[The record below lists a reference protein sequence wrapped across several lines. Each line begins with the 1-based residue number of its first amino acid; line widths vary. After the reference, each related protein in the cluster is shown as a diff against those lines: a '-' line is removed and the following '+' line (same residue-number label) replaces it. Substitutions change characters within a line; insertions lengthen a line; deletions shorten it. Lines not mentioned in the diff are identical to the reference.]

1 MAVFATVVRSGSF
14 AAGAR
19 ALGLTR
25 AVVSHHIR
33 VLETK
38 LGVPLAQRSTRSF
51 SLTPAGEA
59 FRVHCERLLD
69 EAHDGIRGMELL
81 RAEPRGE
88 VRITC
93 SHHFGNKRILP
104 ALLEFRRRYPAIRLH
119 VAMNDANVDLV
130 QQGIELAVR
139 AGPLADSDLIARRLV
154 REPTLLCAAP
164 AYLRRYRAPMSVAE
178 LDQHRWVI
186 YPPSLRSVSVSLD
199 GASIDVPVQG
209 DLVTDSAASRLAF
222 VLAGEG
228 IARLPA
234 YDAAA
239 PIASAIWCACCPTS
253 RPRRWR
259 SSWCMAAASDRAR
272 ACCATSCWTIRAPA
286 TLWTLSPAWRSAPP
300 VARRSRSRLR
310 IASPGRAP
318 LRAGVRRP
326 CRHRRPHRAG
336 RTR

>member
-1 MAVFATVVRSGSF
+1 MQKARVATSGLTDCHIRLDNLGVSHPPAPILDELRAMAVFATVVRSGSF
-14 AAGAR
+14 AAAAR

-25 AVVSHHIR
+25 AVVSHHVR

-104 ALLEFRRRYPAIRLH
+104 ALLGFRRRYPAIRLH

-139 AGPLADSDLIARRLV
+139 AGPLPDSDLVARRLV
-154 REPTLLCAAP
+154 REATMLCASP
-164 AYLRRYRAPMSVAE
+164 DYLRRQRMPNQVAE
-178 LDQHRWVI
+178 LEQHRWVV
-186 YPPSLRSVSVSLD
+186 YPPSLRSVALRVD
-199 GASIDVPVQG
+199 GKAIDMPVRG
-209 DLVTDSAASRLAF
+209 DVVTDSAASRLAF

-239 PIASAIWCACCPTS
+239 PLASGELVRVLPEVET
-253 RPRRWR
+253 
-259 SSWCMAAASDRAR
+259 
-272 ACCATSCWTIRAPA
+272 
-286 TLWTLSPAWRSAPP
+286 
-300 VARRSRSRLR
+300 
-310 IASPGRAP
+310 AP
-318 LRAGVRRP
+318 LEIFVVHGRRIGP
-326 CRHRRPHRAG
+326 GARLLRDYLLEEMRESLPQD
-336 RTR
+336 

>member
-1 MAVFATVVRSGSF
+1 MADSPLILDDLRAMAIFATVVRSGSF

-25 AVVSHHIR
+25 AVVSHHVR
-33 VLETK
+33 ALEVK

-93 SHHFGNKRILP
+93 SHHFGSKRILP

-119 VAMNDANVDLV
+119 VAMNDANIDLV
-130 QQGIELAVR
+130 QQGFDLAVR
-139 AGPLADSDLIARRLV
+139 AGPLADSALVARRLL
-154 REPTLLCAAP
+154 REPTMLCASP
-164 AYLRRYRAPMSVAE
+164 TYLRRYRAPASVAE
-178 LDQHRWVI
+178 LEQHRWVV
-186 YPPSLRSVSVSLD
+186 YPPTQRTVMVRED
-199 GASIDVPVQG
+199 GKDVPVAVRG
-209 DLVTDSAASRLAF
+209 DIVTDSAASRLAF

-239 PIASAIWCACCPTS
+239 LLASGDLVHVLPEAETS
-253 RPRRWR
+253 QLDIFLVHSQRVGP
-259 SSWCMAAASDRAR
+259 S
-272 ACCATSCWTIRAPA
+272 
-286 TLWTLSPAWRSAPP
+286 
-300 VARRSRSRLR
+300 VRL
-310 IASPGRAP
+310 
-318 LRAGVRRP
+318 LRDFLLETAGD
-326 CRHRRPHRAG
+326 G
-336 RTR
+336 L

>member
-1 MAVFATVVRSGSF
+1 MSQHPSPILDELRAMAVFATVVRCGSF

-25 AVVSHHIR
+25 AVVSHHVR

-81 RAEPRGE
+81 RSEPRGE

-104 ALLEFRRRYPAIRLH
+104 SLLAFRRRYPAVRLH

-139 AGPLADSDLIARRLV
+139 AGPLPDSDLVAQLLV
-154 REPTLLCAAP
+154 REPTMLCAAP
-164 AYLRRYRAPMSVAE
+164 AYLRRHGAPASVAE
-178 LDQHRWVI
+178 LSQQRWVV
-186 YPPSLRSVSVSLD
+186 YPPSQKSFTATFEGKSTEI
-199 GASIDVPVQG
+199 AVQG
-209 DLVTDSAASRLAF
+209 DIVTDSAASRLAF

-228 IARLPA
+228 VARLPA

-239 PIASAIWCACCPTS
+239 PLASGELVRVLPGVATAPLEIYLVHG
-253 RPRRWR
+253 RRIGP
-259 SSWCMAAASDRAR
+259 SAR
-272 ACCATSCWTIRAPA
+272 LLRDFLLAPA
-286 TLWTLSPAWRSAPP
+286 YE
-300 VARRSRSRLR
+300 
-310 IASPGRAP
+310 GE
-318 LRAGVRRP
+318 G
-326 CRHRRPHRAG
+326 
-336 RTR
+336 

>member
-1 MAVFATVVRSGSF
+1 MSDPSPILDELRAMAVFATVVRSGSF
-14 AAGAR
+14 AAAAR
-19 ALGLTR
+19 SLGLTR

-33 VLETK
+33 ALEAK

-93 SHHFGNKRILP
+93 SHHFGSKRILP

-119 VAMNDANVDLV
+119 VSMNDANVDLV

-139 AGPLADSDLIARRLV
+139 AGPLPDSSLVARRLV
-154 REPTLLCAAP
+154 REPTMLCASP
-164 AYLRRYRAPMSVAE
+164 AYLRRYRAPLTTAE
-178 LDQHRWVI
+178 LEQHRWVV
-186 YPPSLRSVSVSLD
+186 YPPTQRGLTVRVD
-199 GASIDVPVQG
+199 GKEMQVPVRG
-209 DLVTDSAASRLAF
+209 DVVTDSAASRLAF

-239 PIASAIWCACCPTS
+239 LLASGDLVRVLPEVET
-253 RPRRWR
+253 
-259 SSWCMAAASDRAR
+259 AALEIFLVHSQRIGPSAR
-272 ACCATSCWTIRAPA
+272 
-286 TLWTLSPAWRSAPP
+286 L
-300 VARRSRSRLR
+300 LR
-310 IASPGRAP
+310 DFLLA
-318 LRAGVRRP
+318 AGP
-326 CRHRRPHRAG
+326 EEG
-336 RTR
+336 

>member
-1 MAVFATVVRSGSF
+1 MSQHPSPILDELRAMAVFATVVRSGSF

-81 RAEPRGE
+81 RSEPRGE

-104 ALLEFRRRYPAIRLH
+104 ALLEFRRRYPAVRLH

-130 QQGIELAVR
+130 QQGVELAVR
-139 AGPLADSDLIARRLV
+139 AGPLPDSDLVARLLV
-154 REPTLLCAAP
+154 REPTMLCAAP
-164 AYLRRYRAPMSVAE
+164 AYLRRYGMPENVDE
-178 LDQHRWVI
+178 LSRQPWIV
-186 YPPSLRSVSVSLD
+186 YPPTQRAFTATVEGRAV
-199 GASIDVPVQG
+199 DVAVQG
-209 DLVTDSAASRLAF
+209 DIVTDSAASRLAF

-228 IARLPA
+228 MARLPA

-239 PIASAIWCACCPTS
+239 PLASGELVRVLPGVETASLEIYLVHGRRIGPT
-253 RPRRWR
+253 
-259 SSWCMAAASDRAR
+259 AR
-272 ACCATSCWTIRAPA
+272 LLRDFLLAPA
-286 TLWTLSPAWRSAPP
+286 HEGDA
-300 VARRSRSRLR
+300 
-310 IASPGRAP
+310 
-318 LRAGVRRP
+318 
-326 CRHRRPHRAG
+326 
-336 RTR
+336 

>member
-1 MAVFATVVRSGSF
+1 MSNPSPILDELRAMAVFATVVRSGSF

-25 AVVSHHIR
+25 AVVSHHVR
-33 VLETK
+33 ALETK

-59 FRVHCERLLD
+59 FRVHCERMLD

-139 AGPLADSDLIARRLV
+139 AGPLADSALIARRLV
-154 REPTLLCAAP
+154 SEPTMLCASP
-164 AYLRRYRAPMSVAE
+164 AYLRRNRSPASVVD
-178 LDQHRWVI
+178 LDQHRWVL
-186 YPPSLRSVSVSLD
+186 YPPSQRMLGVRA
-199 GASIDVPVQG
+199 GGQDVQIAVRG
-209 DLVTDSAASRLAF
+209 DVVTDSAAARLAF

-239 PIASAIWCACCPTS
+239 LIASGDLVHVLPEVET
-253 RPRRWR
+253 
-259 SSWCMAAASDRAR
+259 
-272 ACCATSCWTIRAPA
+272 
-286 TLWTLSPAWRSAPP
+286 
-300 VARRSRSRLR
+300 
-310 IASPGRAP
+310 AP
-318 LRAGVRRP
+318 LEIYLVHSQRIGPSARLLRDFLLNTE
-326 CRHRRPHRAG
+326 RDQ
-336 RTR
+336 

>member
-1 MAVFATVVRSGSF
+1 MSDQAPILDELRAMAIFATVVRSGSF

-19 ALGLTR
+19 TLGLTR

-33 VLETK
+33 ALEAK

-93 SHHFGNKRILP
+93 SHHFGSKRIMP

-119 VAMNDANVDLV
+119 VSMNDANVDLV
-130 QQGIELAVR
+130 QHGIELAVR
-139 AGPLADSDLIARRLV
+139 AGPLADSSLVARRLV
-154 REPTLLCAAP
+154 REPTMLCAAP
-164 AYLRRYRAPMSVAE
+164 SYLRRHRPPATVAD
-178 LDQHRWVI
+178 LAQLRWVL
-186 YPPSLRSVSVSLD
+186 YPPSQRTLTARAGGQEVQ
-199 GASIDVPVQG
+199 IPVQG
-209 DLVTDSAASRLAF
+209 DVVTDSAASRLAF

-239 PIASAIWCACCPTS
+239 LLASGELVQVLPEVET
-253 RPRRWR
+253 
-259 SSWCMAAASDRAR
+259 
-272 ACCATSCWTIRAPA
+272 
-286 TLWTLSPAWRSAPP
+286 
-300 VARRSRSRLR
+300 
-310 IASPGRAP
+310 AP
-318 LRAGVRRP
+318 LEIFLVHSQRIGPSARLLRDFLLDAALAATALP
-326 CRHRRPHRAG
+326 PILD
-336 RTR
+336 

>member
-1 MAVFATVVRSGSF
+1 MSHPPSPVLDELRAMAVFATVVRCGSF
-14 AAGAR
+14 AAAAR

-25 AVVSHHIR
+25 AVVSHHVR

-38 LGVPLAQRSTRSF
+38 LGLPLAQRSTRSF

-104 ALLEFRRRYPAIRLH
+104 ALLAFRRRYPAIRLH
-119 VAMNDANVDLV
+119 VAMNDSNVDLV

-139 AGPLADSDLIARRLV
+139 AGPLADSDLVARRLV
-154 REPTLLCAAP
+154 SEPTLLCAAP
-164 AYLRRYRAPMSVAE
+164 AYLRRYGTPATFAE
-178 LDQHRWVI
+178 LEQHRWVI
-186 YPPSLRSVSVSLD
+186 YPPSQRALTARVD
-199 GASIDVPVQG
+199 GQPVELAVQG
-209 DLVTDSAASRLAF
+209 DIVTDSAASRLAF

-234 YDAAA
+234 YDAASPLAAGELVQVLPEALTA
-239 PIASAIWCACCPTS
+239 PLEIFLVHGRRIGPSA
-253 RPRRWR
+253 RRLR
-259 SSWCMAAASDRAR
+259 DFLLEA
-272 ACCATSCWTIRAPA
+272 APA
-286 TLWTLSPAWRSAPP
+286 DEN
-300 VARRSRSRLR
+300 
-310 IASPGRAP
+310 PGP
-318 LRAGVRRP
+318 
-326 CRHRRPHRAG
+326 
-336 RTR
+336 

>member
-1 MAVFATVVRSGSF
+1 MDNSSPILDELRAMAIFATVVRHGSF

-25 AVVSHHIR
+25 AVVSHH
-33 VLETK
+33 VKTLEMK

-81 RAEPRGE
+81 REEPRGE

-93 SHHFGNKRILP
+93 SHHFGSKRILP

-139 AGPLADSDLIARRLV
+139 AGPLADSNLVARRLL
-154 REPTLLCAAP
+154 REPTMLCASP
-164 AYLRRYRAPMSVAE
+164 AYLRRHPAPVSIE
-178 LDQHRWVI
+178 GLQQHRWVI
-186 YPPSLRSVSVSLD
+186 YPPSQRTLTLQGMQISL
-199 GASIDVPVQG
+199 QG
-209 DLVTDSAASRLAF
+209 DVVTDSAASRLAF

-228 IARLPA
+228 LARLPA

-239 PIASAIWCACCPTS
+239 LIASGELVHVLPE
-253 RPRRWR
+253 
-259 SSWCMAAASDRAR
+259 AA
-272 ACCATSCWTIRAPA
+272 T
-286 TLWTLSPAWRSAPP
+286 
-300 VARRSRSRLR
+300 
-310 IASPGRAP
+310 AP
-318 LRAGVRRP
+318 LEIYLVHSQRVGPSARLLRDFLLASAGD
-326 CRHRRPHRAG
+326 A
-336 RTR
+336 

>member
-1 MAVFATVVRSGSF
+1 MDNPSPILDELRAMAIFATVVRSGNF

-33 VLETK
+33 ALETK

-104 ALLEFRRRYPAIRLH
+104 ALLAFRRRYPAIRLQ
-119 VAMNDANVDLV
+119 VAMNDANVDLAH
-130 QQGIELAVR
+130 QGIELAVR
-139 AGPLADSDLIARRLV
+139 AGPLADSSLVARRLV
-154 REPTLLCAAP
+154 REPTMLCAAP
-164 AYLRRYRAPMSVAE
+164 AYLRRHRAPASVAE
-178 LDQHRWVI
+178 LEQHRWVI
-186 YPPSLRSVSVSLD
+186 YPPGQKTLTVRA
-199 GASIDVPVQG
+199 GGETIDVAVQG
-209 DLVTDSAASRLAF
+209 DLVTDSATSRLAF

-234 YDAAA
+234 YDAGALL
-239 PIASAIWCACCPTS
+239 ASGELVQVLPEVDT
-253 RPRRWR
+253 
-259 SSWCMAAASDRAR
+259 
-272 ACCATSCWTIRAPA
+272 
-286 TLWTLSPAWRSAPP
+286 
-300 VARRSRSRLR
+300 
-310 IASPGRAP
+310 AP
-318 LRAGVRRP
+318 LEIYLVHSQRVGPSARLLRDFLLET
-326 CRHRRPHRAG
+326 AQEN
-336 RTR
+336 TW

>member
-1 MAVFATVVRSGSF
+1 MGKFDNLAMPDAPPSILDELRGMAVFATVVRSGSF
-14 AAGAR
+14 AAAAR

-25 AVVSHHIR
+25 AVVSHHVR

-38 LGVPLAQRSTRSF
+38 IGVPLAQRSTRSF

-104 ALLEFRRRYPAIRLH
+104 ALLVFRRRYPSIRLH

-130 QQGIELAVR
+130 RQGIELAVR
-139 AGPLADSDLIARRLV
+139 AGPLADSDLVARRLV
-154 REPTLLCAAP
+154 GEPTMLCAAP
-164 AYLRRYRAPMSVAE
+164 AYLRRFPTPASVAD
-178 LDQHRWVI
+178 LAQHRWVV
-186 YPPSLRSVSVSLD
+186 YPPSQRSLKMQQD
-199 GASIDVPVQG
+199 GQAVEVGVAG
-209 DLVTDSAASRLAF
+209 DIVTDSAAARLAF

-234 YDAAA
+234 YDAAQPLAAGELVRVLPQLETA
-239 PIASAIWCACCPTS
+239 PLDIFLVHGRRIGPSARLLRDFLLASFQDEEA
-253 RPRRWR
+253 RP
-259 SSWCMAAASDRAR
+259 A
-272 ACCATSCWTIRAPA
+272 APA
-286 TLWTLSPAWRSAPP
+286 
-300 VARRSRSRLR
+300 SR
-310 IASPGRAP
+310 
-318 LRAGVRRP
+318 
-326 CRHRRPHRAG
+326 
-336 RTR
+336 

>member
-1 MAVFATVVRSGSF
+1 MEDQPTPVLDELRAMAIFATVVRHGSF

-25 AVVSHHIR
+25 AVVSHHVR
-33 VLETK
+33 ALETK

-59 FRVHCERLLD
+59 FRVHCERLVD

-93 SHHFGNKRILP
+93 SHHFGSTRIVP
-104 ALLEFRRRYPAIRLH
+104 ALLQFRRRYPAIRLH

-139 AGPLADSDLIARRLV
+139 AGPLADSDLVARRLV
-154 REPTLLCAAP
+154 SEPTMLCAAP
-164 AYLRRYRAPMSVAE
+164 AYLRRYRAPASVAE
-178 LDQHRWVI
+178 LEQHRWVV
-186 YPPSLRSVSVSLD
+186 YPPTLRTVTATLGGSPVD
-199 GASIDVPVQG
+199 IPVQG
-209 DLVTDSAASRLAF
+209 DVVTDSAASRLAF

-239 PIASAIWCACCPTS
+239 PLASGELVRVLPDVET
-253 RPRRWR
+253 
-259 SSWCMAAASDRAR
+259 
-272 ACCATSCWTIRAPA
+272 
-286 TLWTLSPAWRSAPP
+286 
-300 VARRSRSRLR
+300 
-310 IASPGRAP
+310 AP
-318 LRAGVRRP
+318 LEIHLVHSRRIGP
-326 CRHRRPHRAG
+326 SARLLRDFLLDAARQGSEHD
-336 RTR
+336 

>member
-1 MAVFATVVRSGSF
+1 MSERAPPILDELRAMAIFATVVRHGSF
-14 AAGAR
+14 AAAAR

-25 AVVSHHIR
+25 AVVSHHVR
-33 VLETK
+33 GLETK

-93 SHHFGNKRILP
+93 SHHFGSTRIVP
-104 ALLEFRRRYPAIRLH
+104 ALLAFRRRYPAIRLH
-119 VAMNDANVDLV
+119 VAMNDTTVDLV

-139 AGPLADSDLIARRLV
+139 AGPLPDSDLVARRLV
-154 REPTLLCAAP
+154 REPTMLCASP
-164 AYLRRYRAPMSVAE
+164 AYLRRHPLPRSTAD
-178 LDQHRWVI
+178 LQQHRWVV
-186 YPPSLRSVSVSLD
+186 YPPSLRTVEATVD
-199 GASIDVPVQG
+199 GMSTTIAVRGDV
-209 DLVTDSAASRLAF
+209 VTDSAASRLAF

-239 PIASAIWCACCPTS
+239 PLAAGDLVRVLPQVETAALEIFLVHGRRIGPSA
-253 RPRRWR
+253 
-259 SSWCMAAASDRAR
+259 
-272 ACCATSCWTIRAPA
+272 
-286 TLWTLSPAWRSAPP
+286 
-300 VARRSRSRLR
+300 RL
-310 IASPGRAP
+310 
-318 LRAGVRRP
+318 LRDFLLEDAGAQ
-326 CRHRRPHRAG
+326 AG
-336 RTR
+336 

>member
-1 MAVFATVVRSGSF
+1 MSMSDPSPILDELRAMAVFATVVRSGSF

-25 AVVSHHIR
+25 AVVSHHVR
-33 VLETK
+33 ALEIK

-59 FRVHCERLLD
+59 FRVHCERMLD

-139 AGPLADSDLIARRLV
+139 AGPLADSALVARRLV
-154 REPTLLCAAP
+154 SEPTMLCASP
-164 AYLRRYRAPMSVAE
+164 AYLRRNHPLVSVADLE
-178 LDQHRWVI
+178 KHRWVL
-186 YPPSLRSVSVSLD
+186 YPPSQRMLGVRA
-199 GASIDVPVQG
+199 GGQDVQIAVRG
-209 DLVTDSAASRLAF
+209 DVVTDSAAARLAF

-228 IARLPA
+228 VARLPA

-239 PIASAIWCACCPTS
+239 LIASGDLVHVLPEAET
-253 RPRRWR
+253 
-259 SSWCMAAASDRAR
+259 
-272 ACCATSCWTIRAPA
+272 
-286 TLWTLSPAWRSAPP
+286 
-300 VARRSRSRLR
+300 
-310 IASPGRAP
+310 AP
-318 LRAGVRRP
+318 LEIYLVHSQRIGPSARLLRDFLFNME
-326 CRHRRPHRAG
+326 RDQ
-336 RTR
+336 